1 MNGISYL
8 CALKLTH
15 EQNKIFGTRNNENS
29 NPSIQKCRHWS
40 LACATCSRPGQGGL
54 PGAIRALLSRVNQII
69 PLRVVNKMIS
79 PNIWQFSGQSLMS
92 WTAAYAIW
100 EPISY
105 KLFPAVFRA
114 KTTQEYYN
122 RRNFSFATVA
132 AGDFLYSTMLLLV
145 AQWAIGFLFG
155 SGPVASIYDWI
166 KRLLL
171 FLGVQWIGD
180 LSFYG
185 IVKSLPDKWTPR
197 YLDFFKRYGADVGI
211 GAPIGDSIY
220 GIIWL
225 TLTQL
230 VATFMS
236 SWVQVFLI
244 TTFLFL
250 TLIVSY

>member
-1 MNGISYL
+1 
-8 CALKLTH
+8 
-15 EQNKIFGTRNNENS
+15 
-29 NPSIQKCRHWS
+29 
-40 LACATCSRPGQGGL
+40 
-54 PGAIRALLSRVNQII
+54 
-69 PLRVVNKMIS
+69 MIT
-79 PNIWQFSGQSLMS
+79 PNIWQFSPQSLMS
-92 WTAAYAIW
+92 WMAAYAVW

-122 RRNFSFATVA
+122 HRNFSFATVA
-132 AGDFLYSTMLLLV
+132 TGDFLYSTMLFLV
-145 AQWAIGFLFG
+145 AQFTIGKYFG
-155 SGPVASIYDWI
+155 SEQVATVYDWI
-166 KRLLL
+166 KRLLI
-171 FLGVQWIGD
+171 FIGIQWAGD

-225 TLTQL
+225 SLTQL
-230 VATFMS
+230 IATFAAP
-236 SWVQVFLI
+236 WIQTFLI